1 MHNQIASFRAA
12 LDARP
17 VSRYQWLLL
26 LLLAL
31 LLVTDGYD
39 AQVLGYVVPT
49 LAQEWGL
56 DKAAFGPVFSANLF
70 GLTVGSLLVTPLADR
85 FGIRRVLLCCVLIYA
100 SLTVLMVFAG
110 SLESLM
116 LARFVCGIGMGG
128 AMPSAMALMAE
139 YSPPRLRTLMVTLAA
154 CGFSFGGAAGGFV
167 AAAFM
172 DGFGWQ
178 AVFLAGGVT
187 PLLLFPFLLLFLPE
201 SLPRLLRDA
210 PPYARL
216 RQLSER
222 MAPGWQPPPA
232 QADAE
237 PAASL
242 TVLELFRHGYARP
255 TLLLWAT
262 FFVSLILLYF
272 MVSWLPS
279 LLQESGLTRNAAN
292 LATSMFLFAGTL
304 GAMLLAWLADRLR
317 SKVRLLAAI
326 LAGAA
331 LFTLLLG
338 LNHDQPRWLLA
349 FVFAAGFCIIGGQLT
364 LNAFASNF
372 YPAQVRATGTG
383 WALGV
388 GRFGSI
394 LGPLFGSLLLGM
406 HISVENIFM
415 LAAIPAGL
423 AALLILQVRSPA
435 AQAQRES
442 AAALPFRR
450 PPQEPP
456 MNDAD
461 SLQDY
466 QRVRQQAIR
475 SLFEIVEGSSE
486 GTVIVDREARIVWIN
501 QRYAQRFGLAD
512 PAQAIGRPCE
522 SVIPGSLLREV
533 VGSGKPILLDMMDSA
548 KDPLVVMRLPIHDDA
563 GEVIGAIGFALLDEL
578 RSLSPL
584 VTRYLSMQRE
594 LASTRS
600 QLQARQ
606 AKYSFSHFVGT
617 SPASLEVKRRAR
629 RGAASEAPVLLL
641 GETGTGKE
649 LLAHAIHSASPR
661 AHKAFVSVNAA
672 AIPES
677 LLEAE
682 FFGTAPGAFTGAER
696 KGRPGK
702 LQVAQGGT
710 LFLDEIGDMP
720 LALQG
725 KLLRVLQEKE
735 FEAVGSNEV
744 IRSDIRLVAATSI
757 DLQQAMR
764 EGRFRAD
771 LYYRL
776 NVLPI
781 EIPPLRQRL
790 DDLPALCESILD
802 SLDHG
807 RLHELGDDA
816 LALLARHAWPGNVRE
831 LRNVLE
837 RALLLAD
844 QPLLDA
850 AALGAAL
857 GPLQPLPELPRAAD
871 DRPVGDFQQ
880 AREAFERDLIGRAL
894 AQSAGNVVEAAKRL
908 GLGRSTLYK
917 KIVALGIRLD
927 NGTRLEIETN

>member
-1 MHNQIASFRAA
+1 
-12 LDARP
+12 
-17 VSRYQWLLL
+17 
-26 LLLAL
+26 
-31 LLVTDGYD
+31 
-39 AQVLGYVVPT
+39 
-49 LAQEWGL
+49 
-56 DKAAFGPVFSANLF
+56 
-70 GLTVGSLLVTPLADR
+70 
-85 FGIRRVLLCCVLIYA
+85 
-100 SLTVLMVFAG
+100 
-110 SLESLM
+110 
-116 LARFVCGIGMGG
+116 
-128 AMPSAMALMAE
+128 
-139 YSPPRLRTLMVTLAA
+139 
-154 CGFSFGGAAGGFV
+154 
-167 AAAFM
+167 
-172 DGFGWQ
+172 
-178 AVFLAGGVT
+178 
-187 PLLLFPFLLLFLPE
+187 
-201 SLPRLLRDA
+201 
-210 PPYARL
+210 
-216 RQLSER
+216 
-222 MAPGWQPPPA
+222 
-232 QADAE
+232 
-237 PAASL
+237 
-242 TVLELFRHGYARP
+242 
-255 TLLLWAT
+255 
-262 FFVSLILLYF
+262 
-272 MVSWLPS
+272 
-279 LLQESGLTRNAAN
+279 
-292 LATSMFLFAGTL
+292 
-304 GAMLLAWLADRLR
+304 
-317 SKVRLLAAI
+317 
-326 LAGAA
+326 
-331 LFTLLLG
+331 
-338 LNHDQPRWLLA
+338 
-349 FVFAAGFCIIGGQLT
+349 
-364 LNAFASNF
+364 
-372 YPAQVRATGTG
+372 
-383 WALGV
+383 
-388 GRFGSI
+388 
-394 LGPLFGSLLLGM
+394 
-406 HISVENIFM
+406 
-415 LAAIPAGL
+415 
-423 AALLILQVRSPA
+423 
-435 AQAQRES
+435 
-442 AAALPFRR
+442 
-450 PPQEPP
+450 

-617 SPASLEVKRRAR
+617 SPVSLEVKRRAR

-702 LQVAQGGT
+702 LQAAQGGT

-807 RLHELGDDA
+807 RLHELGGDA

-917 KIVALGIRLD
+917 KIVALGMRLD
-927 NGTRLEIETN
+927 NGTHL

>member
-1 MHNQIASFRAA
+1 
-12 LDARP
+12 
-17 VSRYQWLLL
+17 
-26 LLLAL
+26 
-31 LLVTDGYD
+31 
-39 AQVLGYVVPT
+39 
-49 LAQEWGL
+49 
-56 DKAAFGPVFSANLF
+56 
-70 GLTVGSLLVTPLADR
+70 
-85 FGIRRVLLCCVLIYA
+85 
-100 SLTVLMVFAG
+100 
-110 SLESLM
+110 
-116 LARFVCGIGMGG
+116 
-128 AMPSAMALMAE
+128 
-139 YSPPRLRTLMVTLAA
+139 
-154 CGFSFGGAAGGFV
+154 
-167 AAAFM
+167 
-172 DGFGWQ
+172 
-178 AVFLAGGVT
+178 
-187 PLLLFPFLLLFLPE
+187 
-201 SLPRLLRDA
+201 
-210 PPYARL
+210 
-216 RQLSER
+216 
-222 MAPGWQPPPA
+222 
-232 QADAE
+232 
-237 PAASL
+237 
-242 TVLELFRHGYARP
+242 
-255 TLLLWAT
+255 
-262 FFVSLILLYF
+262 
-272 MVSWLPS
+272 
-279 LLQESGLTRNAAN
+279 
-292 LATSMFLFAGTL
+292 
-304 GAMLLAWLADRLR
+304 
-317 SKVRLLAAI
+317 
-326 LAGAA
+326 
-331 LFTLLLG
+331 
-338 LNHDQPRWLLA
+338 
-349 FVFAAGFCIIGGQLT
+349 
-364 LNAFASNF
+364 
-372 YPAQVRATGTG
+372 
-383 WALGV
+383 
-388 GRFGSI
+388 
-394 LGPLFGSLLLGM
+394 
-406 HISVENIFM
+406 
-415 LAAIPAGL
+415 
-423 AALLILQVRSPA
+423 
-435 AQAQRES
+435 
-442 AAALPFRR
+442 
-450 PPQEPP
+450 

-533 VGSGKPILLDMMDSA
+533 VRSGKPILLDMMDSA

-807 RLHELGDDA
+807 RLHELGGDA

-850 AALGAAL
+850 AALGLLMLAAYRGYSVILFAPLAAL
-857 GPLQPLPELPRAAD
+857 GAVLLTDPSAVAPTFTGVFMEKMVGFIKLYFPVFLLGAVFGKLIELAGFSRSIVAAAIRLLGTRQAMLVIVLVCALLTYGGVSLFVVVFAVYPFAAEMFRQSDIPKRLIPATIALGAFSFTMDALPGTPQIQNIIPSTFFGTHAWAAPWLGTLGALFVFAVGMLYLRRQANKARRNGEGYGSDLRNEPETADDLRLPNPWLALSPLVLVGVANLLFTHWIPQWYGQVHTLQLAGMATPLQTEVGKLTAIWAVQAALLLGILLVLASGFAAIRSRLAEGTRSAVAGSLLAAMNTASEYGFGAVIASLPGFLVLADALKSIPNPLVNEAITVTLLAGITGSASGGMSIALAAMSDTFIAAANAAQIPLEVLHRVAAMASGGMDTLPHNGAVITLLA
-871 DRPVGDFQQ
+871 VTGLTH
-880 AREAFERDLIGRAL
+880 REAYKDIFGITLIKTL
-894 AQSAGNVVEAAKRL
+894 AVFFVI
-908 GLGRSTLYK
+908 GLFYATGL
-917 KIVALGIRLD
+917 V
-927 NGTRLEIETN
+927 

>member
-1 MHNQIASFRAA
+1 
-12 LDARP
+12 
-17 VSRYQWLLL
+17 
-26 LLLAL
+26 
-31 LLVTDGYD
+31 
-39 AQVLGYVVPT
+39 
-49 LAQEWGL
+49 
-56 DKAAFGPVFSANLF
+56 
-70 GLTVGSLLVTPLADR
+70 
-85 FGIRRVLLCCVLIYA
+85 
-100 SLTVLMVFAG
+100 
-110 SLESLM
+110 
-116 LARFVCGIGMGG
+116 
-128 AMPSAMALMAE
+128 
-139 YSPPRLRTLMVTLAA
+139 
-154 CGFSFGGAAGGFV
+154 
-167 AAAFM
+167 
-172 DGFGWQ
+172 
-178 AVFLAGGVT
+178 
-187 PLLLFPFLLLFLPE
+187 
-201 SLPRLLRDA
+201 
-210 PPYARL
+210 
-216 RQLSER
+216 
-222 MAPGWQPPPA
+222 
-232 QADAE
+232 
-237 PAASL
+237 
-242 TVLELFRHGYARP
+242 
-255 TLLLWAT
+255 
-262 FFVSLILLYF
+262 
-272 MVSWLPS
+272 
-279 LLQESGLTRNAAN
+279 
-292 LATSMFLFAGTL
+292 
-304 GAMLLAWLADRLR
+304 
-317 SKVRLLAAI
+317 
-326 LAGAA
+326 
-331 LFTLLLG
+331 
-338 LNHDQPRWLLA
+338 
-349 FVFAAGFCIIGGQLT
+349 
-364 LNAFASNF
+364 
-372 YPAQVRATGTG
+372 
-383 WALGV
+383 
-388 GRFGSI
+388 
-394 LGPLFGSLLLGM
+394 
-406 HISVENIFM
+406 
-415 LAAIPAGL
+415 
-423 AALLILQVRSPA
+423 
-435 AQAQRES
+435 
-442 AAALPFRR
+442 
-450 PPQEPP
+450 

-807 RLHELGDDA
+807 RLHELGGDA

-857 GPLQPLPELPRAAD
+857 GPLQPLPELPRAVD

-917 KIVALGIRLD
+917 KIVALGMRLD
-927 NGTRLEIETN
+927 SGTRLEIETN

>member
-1 MHNQIASFRAA
+1 ARA
-12 LDARP
+12 
-17 VSRYQWLLL
+17 
-26 LLLAL
+26 
-31 LLVTDGYD
+31 
-39 AQVLGYVVPT
+39 
-49 LAQEWGL
+49 
-56 DKAAFGPVFSANLF
+56 
-70 GLTVGSLLVTPLADR
+70 
-85 FGIRRVLLCCVLIYA
+85 
-100 SLTVLMVFAG
+100 
-110 SLESLM
+110 
-116 LARFVCGIGMGG
+116 
-128 AMPSAMALMAE
+128 
-139 YSPPRLRTLMVTLAA
+139 
-154 CGFSFGGAAGGFV
+154 
-167 AAAFM
+167 
-172 DGFGWQ
+172 
-178 AVFLAGGVT
+178 
-187 PLLLFPFLLLFLPE
+187 
-201 SLPRLLRDA
+201 
-210 PPYARL
+210 
-216 RQLSER
+216 
-222 MAPGWQPPPA
+222 
-232 QADAE
+232 
-237 PAASL
+237 
-242 TVLELFRHGYARP
+242 
-255 TLLLWAT
+255 
-262 FFVSLILLYF
+262 
-272 MVSWLPS
+272 
-279 LLQESGLTRNAAN
+279 
-292 LATSMFLFAGTL
+292 
-304 GAMLLAWLADRLR
+304 
-317 SKVRLLAAI
+317 
-326 LAGAA
+326 
-331 LFTLLLG
+331 
-338 LNHDQPRWLLA
+338 
-349 FVFAAGFCIIGGQLT
+349 
-364 LNAFASNF
+364 
-372 YPAQVRATGTG
+372 
-383 WALGV
+383 
-388 GRFGSI
+388 
-394 LGPLFGSLLLGM
+394 
-406 HISVENIFM
+406 
-415 LAAIPAGL
+415 
-423 AALLILQVRSPA
+423 SPA
-435 AQAQRES
+435 S
-442 AAALPFRR
+442 C
-450 PPQEPP
+450 
-456 MNDAD
+456 
-461 SLQDY
+461 
-466 QRVRQQAIR
+466 I
-475 SLFEIVEGSSE
+475 
-486 GTVIVDREARIVWIN
+486 
-501 QRYAQRFGLAD
+501 
-512 PAQAIGRPCE
+512 C
-522 SVIPGSLLREV
+522 
-533 VGSGKPILLDMMDSA
+533 
-548 KDPLVVMRLPIHDDA
+548 
-563 GEVIGAIGFALLDEL
+563 FALLDEL

-617 SPASLEVKRRAR
+617 SPVSLEVKRRAR

-807 RLHELGDDA
+807 RLHELGGDA

-917 KIVALGIRLD
+917 KIVALGMRLD
-927 NGTRLEIETN
+927 SGTRLEIETN